1 MKVRLPQG
9 AGGAGNMQQLMKQAQ
24 QMQEDMERVQ
34 AEVEAS
40 SYSASAGGG
49 AVEAIVDGKHEVQSI
64 TINPD
69 VVDPEDVEMLQ
80 DMILVAVNEAIRKAS
95 EAMDKGIEAAKGG
108 LSIPG
113 LF

>member
-1 MKVRLPQG
+1 MKARIPG
-9 AGGAGNMQQLMKQAQ
+9 AMDKGSMMKRIQ

-40 SYSASAGGG
+40 SFSASAGGG
-49 AVEAIVDGKHEVQSI
+49 AVEAVVDGKHEVQSI

-69 VVDPEDVEMLQ
+69 VVDPDDVEMLQ
-80 DMILVAVNEAIRKAS
+80 DMILVAINEAIRKAS
-95 EAMDKGIEAAKGG
+95 EAMDKGIEEAKGG

>member
-1 MKVRLPQG
+1 MKARIPG
-9 AGGAGNMQQLMKQAQ
+9 AMDKGSMMKRIQ

-40 SYSASAGGG
+40 SYSASSGGG
-49 AVEAIVDGKHEVQSI
+49 AVEAVVSGKHELQSI

-69 VVDPEDVEMLQ
+69 VVDPDDVEMLQ

-95 EAMDKGIEAAKGG
+95 EAMDKGIESAKGG

>member
-1 MKVRLPQG
+1 MKARIPG
-9 AGGAGNMQQLMKQAQ
+9 AMDKGNMMKRIQ

-49 AVEAIVDGKHEVQSI
+49 AVEAVVDGKHEVQSI

-69 VVDPEDVEMLQ
+69 VVDPDDVEMLQ
-80 DMILVAVNEAIRKAS
+80 DMILVAINEAIRKAS
-95 EAMDKGIEAAKGG
+95 DAMDKGIEAAKGG

>member
-1 MKVRLPQG
+1 MKARIPG
-9 AGGAGNMQQLMKQAQ
+9 AMDKGSMMKRIQ

-34 AEVEAS
+34 SEVEAS
-40 SYSASAGGG
+40 SFSASAGGG
-49 AVEAIVDGKHEVQSI
+49 AVEAVVDGKHEVQSI

-69 VVDPEDVEMLQ
+69 VVDPDDVEMLQ

>member
-1 MKVRLPQG
+1 MKARIPG
-9 AGGAGNMQQLMKQAQ
+9 AMDKGSMMKRIQ
-24 QMQEDMERVQ
+24 QMQEDMERVH
-34 AEVEAS
+34 AEVEAA

-49 AVEAIVDGKHEVQSI
+49 AVEAVVSGKHEVQSI

-69 VVDPEDVEMLQ
+69 VVDPDDVEMLQ
-80 DMILVAVNEAIRKAS
+80 DMILVAVNEAIRKAT

>member
-1 MKVRLPQG
+1 MKARIP
-9 AGGAGNMQQLMKQAQ
+9 GGMDKNAMMKRIQ

-34 AEVEAS
+34 AEVES
-40 SYSASAGGG
+40 SSFTASAGGG
-49 AVEAIVDGKHEVQSI
+49 AVEAEVNGKHEVLAIRIQ
-64 TINPD
+64 PD

-95 EAMDKGIEAAKGG
+95 ETMDKGIEAAKGG

>member
-1 MKVRLPQG
+1 MKARIP
-9 AGGAGNMQQLMKQAQ
+9 GGMNQGNMMKKIQ

-40 SYSASAGGG
+40 SFTASAGGG
-49 AVEAIVDGKHEVQSI
+49 AVEAVVNGKHEVTAV

-80 DMILVAVNEAIRKAS
+80 DMIIVAVNEAIRKAS
-95 EAMDKGIEAAKGG
+95 EAMDKGIESAKGN

>member
-1 MKVRLPQG
+1 MKARIPG
-9 AGGAGNMQQLMKQAQ
+9 AADKGSMMKRIQ

-40 SYSASAGGG
+40 SYSASSGGG
-49 AVEAIVDGKHEVQSI
+49 AVEAVVSGKHELQSI

-69 VVDPEDVEMLQ
+69 VVDPDDVEMLQ

-95 EAMDKGIEAAKGG
+95 EAMDKGIELAKGG

>member
-1 MKVRLPQG
+1 MKARIP
-9 AGGAGNMQQLMKQAQ
+9 GGMDKDSMMKRIQ

-34 AEVEAS
+34 TEVETS

-49 AVEAIVDGKHEVQSI
+49 AVEAGVSGKHEVQSI
-64 TINPD
+64 TISPD
-69 VVDPEDVEMLQ
+69 VVDPDDVEMLQ
-80 DMILVAVNEAIRKAS
+80 DMVIVAVNEAIRKAS
-95 EAMDKGIEAAKGG
+95 EAMEKGIEAAKGG

>member
-1 MKVRLPQG
+1 MKARIP
-9 AGGAGNMQQLMKQAQ
+9 GGMDRNSMMKRIQ

-40 SYSASAGGG
+40 SYTASAGGG
-49 AVEAIVDGKHEVQSI
+49 AVEAVVNGKHEVESI
-64 TINPD
+64 KINPE

-80 DMILVAVNEAIRKAS
+80 DMIIVAVNEAIRKAS
-95 EAMDKGIEAAKGG
+95 DAMDQGIESAKGG

-113 LF
+113 LM

>member
-1 MKVRLPQG
+1 MKARIP
-9 AGGAGNMQQLMKQAQ
+9 GGMDKGSMMKRIQ

-49 AVEAIVDGKHEVQSI
+49 AVEAVVNGKHEVQSI
-64 TINPD
+64 RIDPD
-69 VVDPEDVEMLQ
+69 VVDSDDVEMLQ
-80 DMILVAVNEAIRKAS
+80 DMLIVAVNEAIRKAT
-95 EAMDKGIEAAKGG
+95 EAMDKGIESAKGG

-113 LF
+113 LM

>member
-1 MKVRLPQG
+1 MKARIPG
-9 AGGAGNMQQLMKQAQ
+9 AMDKGNMMKRIQ

-34 AEVEAS
+34 EEVEAS
-40 SYSASAGGG
+40 TFTASAGGG
-49 AVEAIVDGKHEVQSI
+49 AVEAVVNGKHDVQSI
-64 TINPD
+64 TIQPD
-69 VVDPEDVEMLQ
+69 VVDPEDIEMLQ

-95 EAMDKGIEAAKGG
+95 DAMDKGIESAKGG

>member
-1 MKVRLPQG
+1 MDKGSMMKRI
-9 AGGAGNMQQLMKQAQ
+9 Q

-49 AVEAIVDGKHEVQSI
+49 AVEAVVNGKHEVQSI
-64 TINPD
+64 CIDPD
-69 VVDPEDVEMLQ
+69 VVDPDDVEMLQ
-80 DMILVAVNEAIRKAS
+80 DMLIVAVNEAIRKAT
-95 EAMDKGIEAAKGG
+95 EAMDKGIESAKGG

-113 LF
+113 LM

>member
-1 MKVRLPQG
+1 MKARIP
-9 AGGAGNMQQLMKQAQ
+9 GGMDKGGMMKRIQ

-40 SYSASAGGG
+40 SFSASAGGG
-49 AVEAIVDGKHEVQSI
+49 AVEAVVNGKHEVLSVSI
-64 TINPD
+64 SPD
-69 VVDPEDVEMLQ
+69 VVDPDDVEMLQ
-80 DMILVAVNEAIRKAS
+80 DMVIVAVNEAIRKAS

-113 LF
+113 LM